1 MAALATSAPL
11 GETGETQSPSL
22 VKGEKKSLGYPLPVF
37 TPNNWGGFHRN
48 PSVDY
53 CIPLAFLL

>member
-22 VKGEKKSLGYPLPVF
+22 VKGERKSLGYPLPVF
-37 TPNNWGGFHRN
+37 TPNNWGGLIVTH
-48 PSVDY
+48 
-53 CIPLAFLL
+53 LLTTAFL